1 MKQNPAEL
9 WSKCL
14 LVIKNNVSE
23 QQYKTWFEPI
33 VFESYTPAS
42 MTIVVKVP
50 SPFVYEYLEENFI
63 DLISKVLKR
72 EFGNGVK
79 LAYKIVTDK
88 TNNIG
93 MVVDS
98 DNKEDDIE
106 KPLPRTRAN
115 QSYSV
120 LDAAQPQPIDSQL
133 NPQHTFENFIEGA
146 SNKLPRAVGLS
157 IAQNPFT
164 TQFNP
169 MFIYGPSGCG
179 KSMTLKSIAGI
190 VNPDSGVISVTADN
204 EDVYFDSNKKIN
216 LKPQNRNVGYLF
228 QNYALFPNMTVEE
241 NIGIGVEKE
250 NRERTVPEMIK
261 RFHLHGLEKRY
272 PRQLSGGQQQRVAL
286 ARILAYGP
294 DVILL
299 DEPFS
304 AMDTFLKEQLRL
316 ELVNS
321 LKDFD
326 GFSVMVTH
334 DRDEAFQ
341 FCDELIV
348 LDKGKIIAKGETYQ
362 IFENPGKVQ
371 VARLTGCKNI
381 SRIEIID
388 DYHVKSLDWGL
399 ELEVSKKVSPNI
411 THIGIR
417 AHDFSSA
424 NEDDLNAFDT
434 LGSTKIEMPFEWE
447 ITLANGLWWKYRFMS
462 MNLLFLIT

>member
-1 MKQNPAEL
+1 M
-9 WSKCL
+9 
-14 LVIKNNVSE
+14 
-23 QQYKTWFEPI
+23 
-33 VFESYTPAS
+33 
-42 MTIVVKVP
+42 
-50 SPFVYEYLEENFI
+50 
-63 DLISKVLKR
+63 
-72 EFGNGVK
+72 
-79 LAYKIVTDK
+79 
-88 TNNIG
+88 
-93 MVVDS
+93 
-98 DNKEDDIE
+98 
-106 KPLPRTRAN
+106 
-115 QSYSV
+115 
-120 LDAAQPQPIDSQL
+120 
-133 NPQHTFENFIEGA
+133 
-146 SNKLPRAVGLS
+146 SNKMLKVNIQKELKEFDLDVDFELKSKRLGIL
-157 IAQNPFT
+157 
-164 TQFNP
+164 
-169 MFIYGPSGCG
+169 GPSGCG

-190 VNPDSGVISVTADN
+190 INPDSGVISVSADN

-388 DYHVKSLDWGL
+388 DYHVRSLDWGL
-399 ELEVSKKVSPNI
+399 ELEVSKKLSPNI

-424 NEDDLNAFDT
+424 NVDDLNAFDT

-447 ITLANGLWWKYRFMS
+447 ITLANGLWWKYDKQIHEHEFAVPDYIKIDPK
-462 MNLLFLIT
+462 NIILLEE